1 MVDYIADFLQNWLE
15 DNVNEELETEMLKT
29 VENLPTAENF
39 NKQVVTLFEG
49 YISTRLKSFE
59 EQLPKLNTIEE

>member
-1 MVDYIADFLQNWLE
+1 
-15 DNVNEELETEMLKT
+15 MLKT
-29 VENLPTAENF
+29 VENLPTTENF

-49 YISTRLKSFE
+49 YISTRLNSFE